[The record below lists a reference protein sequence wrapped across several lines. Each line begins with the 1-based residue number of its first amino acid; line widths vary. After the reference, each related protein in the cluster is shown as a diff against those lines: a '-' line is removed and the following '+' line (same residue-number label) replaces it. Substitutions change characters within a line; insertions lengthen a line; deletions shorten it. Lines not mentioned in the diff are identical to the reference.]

1 MINKGL
7 FSKLYIDDL
16 SLKQKLDDNAEGRM
30 ATLSQAWQ
38 NKNADSLTDIWDS
51 FVKQALGFLEFA
63 ASPAIQKNGF
73 VNLFDDFDFA
83 RIICVVCVVDPM
95 DDIDDTRLGK
105 FWPGKLIDQ
114 LKKRQLHWGILTNG
128 SMWRL
133 YSIKSAK
140 PYEDYVELNLG
151 STLESHDNSEY
162 ALFENFFH
170 AQSFIPERFEDEDY
184 DNQEKNAGIYSCKL
198 DQKREESEI
207 ILEKKVKEPF
217 LFQVD
222 EVMQYLCNGFI
233 FDTQKS
239 GEEYSEEERKSI
251 FESAVKLLYRC
262 LFLFYAESRSL
273 LPSEQTMEK
282 AYSPR
287 SIRAL
292 CNQAHKFQWGDRQ
305 DYQGYDMWKH
315 LKGLINAVNDGDPDY
330 GIIGYNGGLF
340 DDEQEFFLGK
350 HRLRNDFLARALY
363 LMAYVEP
370 LDSDQEKEYV
380 IPYEDLEVRHLGELY
395 ENILE
400 FNVTLA
406 DEDRI
411 RRRTQKG
418 VEILLLSTTNR
429 KKGDT
434 FIKKGEVFF
443 AETALERKQSGSY
456 YTPESLVDFIN
467 NKAIVK
473 PLQKKFT
480 RHRERFDSFIEQI
493 KTSRD
498 TNIRQGALQSAVS
511 LLDNF
516 ITGEIF
522 SYKVC
527 DPAMGSGHFLINA
540 ANQMTDFIIG
550 LLAELPGLEGVE
562 AKITSKPNYW
572 RRLITRHCIYGVDL
586 NPLSTHLAKLS
597 LWLNSFARDHKLTF
611 LDHHLRCGNSLVG
624 VRTFDDV
631 INPPMKNKERKK
643 KNPKEIPLFPAPK
656 LDETLSNAGKII
668 SKISSMDED
677 DTDFQKE
684 RFDDAYTSAR
694 DEIAALADLR
704 TAFLMGKI
712 MSGQDYDRLNGQL
725 IKHQGNPEFTDPEL
739 QKIWCEVE
747 KLRDSHHFFHWML
760 EFAGIFAP
768 GGKGGFDATIGN
780 PPWDIVKPNSQEFFS
795 AYLPGF
801 RSLKKQAANKESK
814 QLMEKNSVIQ
824 DKWDSYCTSFSEQSA
839 YFREQDAFKALGKGD
854 INTFKLFLEQF
865 FTLLNPG
872 GHEGIV
878 VPSGL
883 YTDKGCQPL
892 RELFFEKSSIDCLYC
907 FENKKAIFNIHRSFK
922 FVLFCTEKG
931 QQTTEFKC
939 AFMRHDPAKLP
950 AIEGK
955 ALSLGVDQIYK
966 FSPETFSIMEFND
979 QRDIDIT
986 KKIYGDLPLLGE
998 KIEDTW
1004 NVKFRRELDM
1014 TNDSHLFKT
1023 EPTSWPLYEGKMIWH
1038 FDSFFDEPRYW
1049 LDYDEAVEKLGD
1061 AALEIKK
1068 YRVGFRSIARNTDSR
1083 TLISTIIPKMAHGNS
1098 FPTIT
1103 PYSQTNNGPNIIE
1116 TTFINSIFWLSI
1128 KLKLSDI
1135 FYFLTSCD
1143 RICQRLQV

>member
-1 MINKGL
+1 
-7 FSKLYIDDL
+7 
-16 SLKQKLDDNAEGRM
+16 
-30 ATLSQAWQ
+30 
-38 NKNADSLTDIWDS
+38 
-51 FVKQALGFLEFA
+51 
-63 ASPAIQKNGF
+63 
-73 VNLFDDFDFA
+73 
-83 RIICVVCVVDPM
+83 
-95 DDIDDTRLGK
+95 
-105 FWPGKLIDQ
+105 
-114 LKKRQLHWGILTNG
+114 
-128 SMWRL
+128 
-133 YSIKSAK
+133 
-140 PYEDYVELNLG
+140 
-151 STLESHDNSEY
+151 
-162 ALFENFFH
+162 
-170 AQSFIPERFEDEDY
+170 
-184 DNQEKNAGIYSCKL
+184 
-198 DQKREESEI
+198 
-207 ILEKKVKEPF
+207 
-217 LFQVD
+217 
-222 EVMQYLCNGFI
+222 
-233 FDTQKS
+233 
-239 GEEYSEEERKSI
+239 
-251 FESAVKLLYRC
+251 
-262 LFLFYAESRSL
+262 
-273 LPSEQTMEK
+273 
-282 AYSPR
+282 
-287 SIRAL
+287 
-292 CNQAHKFQWGDRQ
+292 
-305 DYQGYDMWKH
+305 
-315 LKGLINAVNDGDPDY
+315 
-330 GIIGYNGGLF
+330 
-340 DDEQEFFLGK
+340 
-350 HRLRNDFLARALY
+350 
-363 LMAYVEP
+363 
-370 LDSDQEKEYV
+370 
-380 IPYEDLEVRHLGELY
+380 
-395 ENILE
+395 
-400 FNVTLA
+400 VTLA

-411 RRRTQKG
+411 RRRTKKG

-434 FIKKGEVFF
+434 FIKNGEVYF

-480 RHRERFDSFIEQI
+480 RHRERFDSFVEQA
-493 KTSRD
+493 KNSHD

-540 ANQMTDFIIG
+540 ANQMTGFIIG

-562 AKITSKPNYW
+562 TKITSNPNYW

-624 VRTFDDV
+624 VRTFDDMM
-631 INPPMKNKERKK
+631 NPPMKNKESKK
-643 KNPKEIPLFPAPK
+643 KNSKEIPLFPAPK
-656 LDETLSNAGKII
+656 LDETLRDAGNII
-668 SKISSMDED
+668 SKISLMDED

-684 RFDDAYTSAR
+684 RFDDAYTAAR
-694 DEIAALADLR
+694 NNIAAFADLR
-704 TAFLMGKI
+704 TAFLMGNI
-712 MSGQDYDRLNGQL
+712 MSGYDYGRLNGRL
-725 IKHQGNPEFTDPEL
+725 IKNQGNPEFLDPEL
-739 QKIWCEVE
+739 QKIWQKVE

-795 AYLPGF
+795 AYLSGF

-814 QLMEKNSVIQ
+814 QLMEKNSAIQ
-824 DKWDSYCTSFSEQSA
+824 DKWDNYCTSFSEQSA

-892 RELFFEKSSIDCLYC
+892 RELFFEKSRIDCLYC

-922 FVLFCTEKG
+922 FVLFCIEKG

-950 AIEGK
+950 AIDRK

-966 FSPETFSIMEFND
+966 FSPETFSVMEFND

-1116 TTFINSIFWLSI
+1116 ATFINSILSSFTIDYLLRQKVSANINFFYIDSLPVPRINSDLLKEIPSQIISKSVRLLSTSDEFDELWHDIFNELWKIPSFWYPKSAPIDTYGPKHEQDIRKRIRDQAATLTNEWTTECGVHDRLSDRQDTGDRAQLRAEI
-1128 KLKLSDI
+1128 DAYVAHLYKLSRVDFAYI
-1135 FYFLTSCD
+1135 LETFPVLKRKEETAFGEFMSKRKCLEEYD
-1143 RICQRLQV
+1143 RIKIVLAEPSQEQIKQEI

>member
-1 MINKGL
+1 MK
-7 FSKLYIDDL
+7 
-16 SLKQKLDDNAEGRM
+16 
-30 ATLSQAWQ
+30 
-38 NKNADSLTDIWDS
+38 
-51 FVKQALGFLEFA
+51 
-63 ASPAIQKNGF
+63 
-73 VNLFDDFDFA
+73 
-83 RIICVVCVVDPM
+83 
-95 DDIDDTRLGK
+95 
-105 FWPGKLIDQ
+105 
-114 LKKRQLHWGILTNG
+114 
-128 SMWRL
+128 
-133 YSIKSAK
+133 
-140 PYEDYVELNLG
+140 
-151 STLESHDNSEY
+151 
-162 ALFENFFH
+162 
-170 AQSFIPERFEDEDY
+170 
-184 DNQEKNAGIYSCKL
+184 
-198 DQKREESEI
+198 
-207 ILEKKVKEPF
+207 
-217 LFQVD
+217 
-222 EVMQYLCNGFI
+222 
-233 FDTQKS
+233 
-239 GEEYSEEERKSI
+239 
-251 FESAVKLLYRC
+251 
-262 LFLFYAESRSL
+262 
-273 LPSEQTMEK
+273 K

-292 CNQAHKFQWGDRQ
+292 CNQAHKFQWGGRQ

-340 DDEQEFFLGK
+340 DDEREFFLGK

-370 LDSDQEKEYV
+370 LDSDQDKEYV

-411 RRRTQKG
+411 RRRTKKG

-434 FIKKGEVFF
+434 FIKKGDVYF

-473 PLQKKFT
+473 PLEKKFT
-480 RHRERFDSFIEQI
+480 RHRERFDSFVEQT
-493 KTSRD
+493 KTSHD

-511 LLDNF
+511 LLDTF

-540 ANQMTDFIIG
+540 ANQMTGFIIG

-562 AKITSKPNYW
+562 TKIASKPNYW

-631 INPPMKNKERKK
+631 INPPMKNKELKK
-643 KNPKEIPLFPAPK
+643 KNPKEISLFPAPK
-656 LDETLSNAGKII
+656 LDETLRDASKII

-684 RFDDAYTSAR
+684 SFDDAYTSAM
-694 DEIAALADLR
+694 DNIAALADLR
-704 TAFLMGKI
+704 TAFLMGNI
-712 MSGQDYDRLNGQL
+712 MSGQDYASLNSQL
-725 IKHQGNPEFTDPEL
+725 IKHQGNPEFLDPEL
-739 QKIWCEVE
+739 QEIWQKVE
-747 KLRDSHHFFHWML
+747 KLRDNHHFFHWML

-780 PPWDIVKPNSQEFFS
+780 PPWDIVKSNSQEFFS
-795 AYLPGF
+795 AYLPKF
-801 RSLKKQAANKESK
+801 RSLKKQAANSESK
-814 QLMEKNSVIQ
+814 QLMEKNPAIQ
-824 DKWDSYCTSFSEQSA
+824 DKWDSYCTSFSEQSV
-839 YFREQDAFKALGKGD
+839 YFREKNAFKALGKGD

-872 GHEGIV
+872 GYEGIV

-892 RELFFEKSSIDCLYC
+892 RELFFEKSRIDSLYC

-939 AFMRHDPAKLP
+939 AFMQHDPEKLP
-950 AIEGK
+950 LIEER
-955 ALSLGVDQIYK
+955 ALKMSVEQVRR
-966 FSPETFSIMEFND
+966 FSPTSLNLMEFNS
-979 QRDIDIT
+979 QMEVDIST
-986 KKIYGDLPLLGE
+986 KIYNDKPLLGKYLRETYATKFQREFHMTDDSYLFITENPLNE
-998 KIEDTW
+998 K
-1004 NVKFRRELDM
+1004 KF
-1014 TNDSHLFKT
+1014 K
-1023 EPTSWPLYEGKMIWH
+1023 PIAEGKQYWILT
-1038 FDSFFDEPRYW
+1038 DSYSLPRYW
-1049 LDYDEAVEKLGD
+1049 MKMDSIVRKPTVQSNRVM
-1061 AALEIKK
+1061 
-1068 YRVGFRSIARNTDSR
+1068 YRVVARNTDER
-1083 TLISTIIPKMAHGNS
+1083 TFISNVIPKSIPTVNTINVCPLSSLLCIYMSTIASTFVWDWVVRNKVTTSINAFILDQLPFIS
-1098 FPTIT
+1098 FDPVNYKENI
-1103 PYSQTNNGPNIIE
+1103 SFLLSRGGRLVCTNE
-1116 TTFINSIFWLSI
+1116 
-1128 KLKLSDI
+1128 KYSDI
-1135 FYFLTSCD
+1135 WEDIFDTDWQSSPFWYQGLSSINDYGPKHEQDIRQRLRDQATTLTKEWTPECGVHD
-1143 RICQRLQV
+1143 RLQVRRDTGDRAQLRAEIDAYVAHLYKLSKDDFAYILDTFPVLKRKEETAFGEFMSKRKCLEEYDRIKIVLAESRLEQI